1 MENSDSVKYLDG
13 TQSLGILQELENYIY
28 QVISSF
34 WIFPILKP
42 TRSGFMPVLDL
53 DVVVDPGIDGYQLK
67 W

>member
-1 MENSDSVKYLDG
+1 MENSDSVEYLDG
-13 TQSLGILQELENYIY
+13 TQSLGILQELEHWID
-28 QVISSF
+28 QDISSF
-34 WIFPILKP
+34 RIFPILKP